1 MSSVFHAPI
10 PNDVGGASGIDLKYH
25 HQLRSGTG
33 GSGGAQP
40 LMEAMSQDTIDDRA
54 RWLSIFSNMPTWTRM
69 EKSLFMSLKNGLF

>member
-1 MSSVFHAPI
+1 MSSVFHASI
-10 PNDVGGASGIDLKYH
+10 PNEVGGASGIDLKYL

-40 LMEAMSQDTIDDRA
+40 LMEVMSQDTIDEMVVNV
-54 RWLSIFSNMPTWTRM
+54 SNVPTWTRM